1 MIMPPNFYGK
11 FIRSVWM
18 MSLETGVVIEDE
30 ITTKLSMQLKY
41 STFFMINL
49 KLSSKSL
56 ILLKKIRLMYPL
68 CKH

>member
-1 MIMPPNFYGK
+1 MIVPPTFYGK

-30 ITTKLSMQLKY
+30 LTTKLSRQLKY

-49 KLSSKSL
+49 KIIKQIFHSIHNFS
-56 ILLKKIRLMYPL
+56 INL
-68 CKH
+68 CVV